1 MEQELQTS
9 NKLLLLCFICNTQT
23 CALGLA
29 NKEIR
34 ILADAIA
41 AKLQDM
47 MLRLYASEE
56 AQNGGVLLGGIAPIE
71 P

>member
-1 MEQELQTS
+1 MEQDFQTS
-9 NKLLLLCFICNTQT
+9 NKLLLLCFICDTAT

-34 ILADAIA
+34 VLADAVA
-41 AKLQDM
+41 AELQDV

-56 AQNGGVLLGGIAPIE
+56 A
-71 P
+71 